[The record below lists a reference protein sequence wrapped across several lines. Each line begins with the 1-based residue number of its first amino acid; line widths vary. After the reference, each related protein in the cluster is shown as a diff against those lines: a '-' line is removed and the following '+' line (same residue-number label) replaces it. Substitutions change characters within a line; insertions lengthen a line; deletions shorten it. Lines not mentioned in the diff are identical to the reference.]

1 MGKTPRSGFAAADQ
15 PLPASARASAPP
27 PSVRRNSRLAGAC
40 EECFIDSLLA
50 TLTVDPLHDFVER
63 IAMDRIAQ
71 PGFRR
76 REHVTILIDAEFV
89 LVRPRS
95 GRSPRLTP
103 ADCAAARG
111 GSASSEATAAVTP
124 AEVPKNSRR
133 VRFRSDIIRS
143 ASLLLPN
150 CSEFTSD
157 RQSPASGL
165 GIAAFRRV
173 VVTHA
178 TVVFGITQ
186 K

>member
-95 GRSPRLTP
+95 GRSTPLDSGRL
-103 ADCAAARG
+103 RG
-111 GSASSEATAAVTP
+111 GVRWVGKRRGHGCGNAGGSSEELAA
-124 AEVPKNSRR
+124 
-133 VRFRSDIIRS
+133 
-143 ASLLLPN
+143 
-150 CSEFTSD
+150 
-157 RQSPASGL
+157 G
-165 GIAAFRRV
+165 
-173 VVTHA
+173 
-178 TVVFGITQ
+178 
-186 K
+186 